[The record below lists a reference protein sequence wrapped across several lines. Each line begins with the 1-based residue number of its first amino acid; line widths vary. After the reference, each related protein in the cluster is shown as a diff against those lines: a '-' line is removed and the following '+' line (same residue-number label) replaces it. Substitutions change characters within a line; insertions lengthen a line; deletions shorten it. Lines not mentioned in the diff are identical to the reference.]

1 MKKYN
6 RQNVYDALVEIYE
19 LTQKP
24 TELAISKIFRQ
35 HNLSGTI
42 GTILVKNG
50 ILKVVKGKRPKSY
63 LWNSTKPHFKM
74 VDKVIEK
81 TQELS
86 KFYRE
91 NPIKQKQV
99 VEQPIEEENNSQKAN
114 HRALEIGEFEIC
126 DIGTKDKLSKLE
138 NEYDKLVKEVNENHL
153 LIYNLKEENK
163 FLNQKQQ
170 SNKHFKILWGVI
182 SVKW

>member
-6 RQNVYDALVEIYE
+6 RQNVYDALFEIYE
-19 LTQKP
+19 LTQEP
-24 TELAISKIFRQ
+24 HQFAISKIFRQ

-42 GTILVKNG
+42 GTIIVKNG
-50 ILKVVKGKRPKSY
+50 ILKVVKGKKPKTY

-99 VEQPIEEENNSQKAN
+99 VEQPIEEENNSQEAN
-114 HRALEIGEFEIC
+114 HRPLEIGEFEIC
-126 DIGTKDKLSKLE
+126 DIGTKDNLSKIE

-153 LIYNLKEENK
+153 LIYNLKQENK

>member
-42 GTILVKNG
+42 GTIIVKNG
-50 ILKVVKGKRPKSY
+50 ILKVIKGNKPKTY

-99 VEQPIEEENNSQKAN
+99 VEQPIEEKNNSQEQDN
-114 HRALEIGEFEIC
+114 RLYPSVEFEIC
-126 DIGTKDKLSKLE
+126 DIGTKEKLSKIE
-138 NEYDKLVKEVNENHL
+138 NEYDKLVKEVNENYQV
-153 LIYNLKEENK
+153 IYNLKQEIK
-163 FLNQKQQ
+163 VLNEKQQ

-182 SVKW
+182 SIKW